1 MVEGLCL
8 FTNSGII
15 QFCQDILLYGFS
27 TFLPSILTSMG
38 YDKLE
43 ANYLSIP
50 VYIWGALAFVG
61 VARISDKY
69 KARGIV
75 SACHKHPSVYCLTQN
90 RLSFARILLG
100 LLDIFS
106 F

>member
-8 FTNSGII
+8 STSSGII

-38 YDKLE
+38 YNKLE

-50 VYIWGALAFVG
+50 VYLWGALVFVG
-61 VARISDKY
+61 VARLSDKY
-69 KARGIV
+69 KARGVV
-75 SACHKHPSVYCLTQN
+75 SACHQHRSVYSLTQN
-90 RLSFARILLG
+90 RLFFVRILSE